1 MIPKIY
7 FFVKHEVFKQ
17 RNVDN
22 GQIGGAYS
30 VFLGTFA
37 LLGFV
42 TFVNT
47 SISTYQSFWRW
58 YFSPVQFISIIAF
71 GLLGGMWFYYAI
83 FTPSQ
88 QKYANRQSYM
98 HENLLRNDLCDVKEG
113 MNQVKNDIEILKTYA
128 KFNGK

>member
-1 MIPKIY
+1 MIKQIY
-7 FFVKHEVFKQ
+7 SFVKHEAFKQ

-47 SISTYQSFWRW
+47 SISAYQSFWYR
-58 YFSPVQFISIIAF
+58 YASPVQFISIIAF
-71 GLLGGMWFYYAI
+71 GLFGGMWFYYAI

-98 HENLLRNDLCDVKEG
+98 HENLLRNDLCEVKEG
-113 MNQVKNDIEILKTYA
+113 LEQVKKDTDILKTYA
-128 KFNGK
+128 RFNGK

>member
-1 MIPKIY
+1 MISRIY
-7 FFVKHEVFKQ
+7 SFVKQEVFKQ

-37 LLGFV
+37 LLGFA

-58 YFSPVQFISIIAF
+58 YLSPLQFVSIIAF
-71 GLLGGMWFYYAI
+71 GLFVGMWFYYAI

-98 HENLLRNDLCDVKEG
+98 HENLLRNDLDNLKKG
-113 MNQVKNDIEILKTYA
+113 MEQIKKDTDILKTYA
-128 KFNGK
+128 RFNGK